1 MEDAGIQII
10 QILIV
15 LEKGIDN
22 MSKII
27 MMVGCPGS
35 GKSTFAKTMIEN
47 NENMII
53 VSRDEIR
60 YSIVKEDEPYFAR
73 EDDVIAEY
81 YYTIAKN
88 LDEGKT
94 VIADATQLNPKGRKK
109 VVDNVKFLTKEPFTV
124 ETILFN
130 VPIETCIKRND
141 YRSGR
146 RRVPHS
152 VIRRMHTQMVLPN
165 LDCESYID
173 KTWII
178 DENFNIKEYGGE
190 VKG

>member
-1 MEDAGIQII
+1 
-10 QILIV
+10 
-15 LEKGIDN
+15 
-22 MSKII
+22 MSKLI
-27 MMVGCPGS
+27 MMVGAPGS
-35 GKSTFAKTMIEN
+35 GKSTFAKTMAE
-47 NENMII
+47 EYKNMII

-60 YSIVKEDEPYFAR
+60 YSIVKENEEYFSR

-94 VIADATQLNPKGRKK
+94 VIADATQLNPKGRNK
-109 VVDNVKFLTKEPFTV
+109 VFTNVKFLAKEPFTV

-141 YRSGR
+141 FRSGR

-152 VIRRMHTQMVLPN
+152 VIRRMYMQIVAPDLYN
-165 LDCESYID
+165 ENYLS
-173 KTWII
+173 KTWVV
-178 DENFNIKEYGGE
+178 DENFNIKEYEKE
-190 VKG
+190 V

>member
-1 MEDAGIQII
+1 
-10 QILIV
+10 
-15 LEKGIDN
+15 
-22 MSKII
+22 MSKLII
-27 MMVGCPGS
+27 MVGAPGS
-35 GKSTFAKTMIEN
+35 GKSTFAKTMAE
-47 NENMII
+47 EYKNMVI

-60 YSIVKEDEPYFAR
+60 YSIVKEDEEYFSR

-94 VIADATQLNPKGRKK
+94 VIADATQLNPKGRNK
-109 VVDNVKFLTKEPFTV
+109 VFTNVKFLAKEPFTV

>member
-1 MEDAGIQII
+1 
-10 QILIV
+10 
-15 LEKGIDN
+15 
-22 MSKII
+22 MSKMI

-47 NENMII
+47 NENMVI

-109 VVDNVKFLTKEPFTV
+109 VFTNVKFLAKEPFTV

-141 YRSGR
+141 FRSGR

-152 VIRRMHTQMVLPN
+152 VIKRMYMQMVAPD
-165 LDCESYID
+165 LDNESYLS
-173 KTWII
+173 KTWVV
-178 DENFNIKEYGGE
+178 DENFNIKEYEKE
-190 VKG
+190 V

>member
-1 MEDAGIQII
+1 
-10 QILIV
+10 
-15 LEKGIDN
+15 
-22 MSKII
+22 MSKLI
-27 MMVGCPGS
+27 MMVGAPGS
-35 GKSTFAKTMIEN
+35 GKSTFAKMMAE
-47 NENMII
+47 EYKNMVI

-60 YSIVKEDEPYFAR
+60 YSIVKEDEEYFSR

-94 VIADATQLNPKGRKK
+94 VIADATQLNPKGRNK
-109 VVDNVKFLTKEPFTV
+109 VFTNIKFLAKEPFTV

-141 YRSGR
+141 FRIGR

-152 VIRRMHTQMVLPN
+152 VIRRMYMQMVAPD
-165 LDCESYID
+165 LDNESYLN
-173 KTWII
+173 KTWVV
-178 DENFNIKEYGGE
+178 DENFNIKEYGKE
-190 VKG
+190 V